1 MDDHFVDCVQD
12 CLILYE
18 NLKEKVDGGDLN
30 LEQVFDAFS
39 AHRQPSAEALSQLSL
54 QNYVEMRSL
63 TAKKW
68 FVYKKK
74 LEKTLN
80 YCAPTIWR
88 PLYSMVAF
96 SRTPYNEASHRAK
109 TQDRYLSMA
118 LSSFALLSVAT
129 VALTAHK
136 HDALGRLKAAM
147 KDK

>member
-1 MDDHFVDCVQD
+1 MSGG
-12 CLILYE
+12 
-18 NLKEKVDGGDLN
+18 NLD
-30 LEQVFDAFS
+30 LEQVFDGFS

-74 LEKTLN
+74 LEKALN
-80 YCAPTIWR
+80 YYAPNVWR

-96 SRTPYNEASHRAK
+96 SRTPYNEASERAK
-109 TQDRYLSMA
+109 TQDRYLSMT

-129 VALTAHK
+129 VAMTAHK
-136 HDALGRLKAAM
+136 YDAVGRIQNRYKQ
-147 KDK
+147 